1 MTPSNLSEARWS
13 TAAFGDTPTS
23 TQRELA
29 GLGEHLQLCH
39 GLVGR
44 LSTLRCRAS
53 AVHGF
58 MAARFISTTAALA
71 LLASAA
77 WLVL

>member
-1 MTPSNLSEARWS
+1 MTPMNLTEARWS
-13 TAAFGDTPTS
+13 TAAYGDTPS
-23 TQRELA
+23 SIQRELA
-29 GLGEHLQLCH
+29 GLGEHLQLCA

-58 MAARFISTTAALA
+58 MAARFITSFAALA
-71 LLASAA
+71 LLAGGV